1 MFKLVY
7 VGPKEFNVLVYRLI
21 TVGVVVLIGFNLGS
35 WFYLYTVSI
44 FNPKV
49 PLRNFASILST
60 STLNDLELD
69 IGNNNRITIKSA
81 DLKGWVEP
89 YTRAYSGKQDLRV
102 SSKFN
107 DYLIRLATA
116 NNIEPIDAR
125 FEFGPNNK
133 VIVFSQSVQGKKV
146 NIAKSATAIIDSL
159 REGKTSARLTID
171 IIEPEITLEKANDFG
186 IKTLLAKGESNFLG
200 SSNARINNIKTGS
213 SKFNGSILKPGEE
226 FSFNNIL
233 GNIDEKTGY
242 QPELVI
248 KNGQTIPE
256 YGGGLCQLSTTIFRA
271 AILAGLPITERR
283 PHSFPVK
290 YYSPQGFDA
299 TIYPGVSNLKFTNDT
314 PGHILLQTRIEG
326 TRLIVEL
333 YGSDDGRKV
342 TLDGPH
348 QYDQKANGAMK
359 AYFIRTT
366 SYANGEKKNE
376 RFDSNY
382 QPPFAQA
389 RNPLE

>member
-125 FEFGPNNK
+125 FEFGNDNK
-133 VIVFSQSVQGKKV
+133 AALFSQSVQGKRL
-146 NIAKSATAIIDSL
+146 NITKSAT
-159 REGKTSARLTID
+159 D
-171 IIEPEITLEKANDFG
+171 IINTLRDNRSSVQLTVETVEPNITLEKVNDLG
-186 IKTLLAKGESNFLG
+186 IK
-200 SSNARINNIKTGS
+200 
-213 SKFNGSILKPGEE
+213 
-226 FSFNNIL
+226 
-233 GNIDEKTGY
+233 
-242 QPELVI
+242 
-248 KNGQTIPE
+248 
-256 YGGGLCQLSTTIFRA
+256 
-271 AILAGLPITERR
+271 
-283 PHSFPVK
+283 
-290 YYSPQGFDA
+290 
-299 TIYPGVSNLKFTNDT
+299 
-314 PGHILLQTRIEG
+314 
-326 TRLIVEL
+326 
-333 YGSDDGRKV
+333 
-342 TLDGPH
+342 
-348 QYDQKANGAMK
+348 
-359 AYFIRTT
+359 
-366 SYANGEKKNE
+366 
-376 RFDSNY
+376 
-382 QPPFAQA
+382 
-389 RNPLE
+389 